1 MGLPINSFGGRAKV
15 GGWERGNHVLA
26 PCSMTANHRQ
36 TASLIK
42 MRINPLLKY
51 FTFGLQPP
59 LEAFGEE
66 RYSICKIS
74 RLLVSDLA
82 ERAFWHLSRR
92 EGK

>member
-1 MGLPINSFGGRAKV
+1 MGLPINSFGGRARV

-26 PCSMTANHRQ
+26 PCSMIANHRQ

-42 MRINPLLKY
+42 MRINPLLKH
-51 FTFGLQPP
+51 FTFSVQLPF
-59 LEAFGEE
+59 EAFGRE

-74 RLLVSDLA
+74 RLRTSDLA